1 MGHGTT
7 PSPRKSL
14 TRALTVAVVGCAVL
28 LGVLA
33 AVPAQ
38 AVAGDATSAATAVS
52 PLAFDLPATT
62 ALRSSPKR
70 VFAHYWPPLP
80 VSLDNGD
87 PATDY
92 YQRNYLTTDGE
103 KGKHA
108 AYGGYLRDRPLTR
121 PARGPD
127 WRFED
132 LQVEVRQAIAG
143 GLDGFAMN
151 IMQLPGDP
159 DANQVATARTMMR
172 AAAAVDPDFEVMLMV
187 DLSGSLRHRTQG
199 ELAAF
204 VAELAA
210 SPSAFRLA
218 DGRLVVSAFKAEAH
232 DAAWWQVFL
241 DTMRDTYGMPVAFVP
256 TFVTYE
262 QPIAPSYAPI
272 SHGMGIWGSRNPA
285 WNDATAT
292 YPTSPLGRAAAIR
305 ALGPLWMQPVS
316 LQDARPM
323 QGAFDEAENTTNLR
337 STWKIARDSGAE
349 WVQIPTWNDY
359 TENTHLAPTVK
370 HGWNYL
376 DINAYYLTWY
386 KTGRAP
392 DVVRDTVYVTHRTQ
406 PHAAAPA
413 YAQTRTMALRGG
425 SPARDTV
432 EALTFLTAPGRVTLT
447 VGGVSTSCDVPAGPA
462 TCLAPLRAG
471 TVSAVVSRDGRP
483 VAAVTSPHQVTA
495 TPYVQDLQYVVA
507 GSGRQGT
514 DLDTVTVPDPGTV
527 TAPGTDPATPTRLPA
542 PAPPAP
548 PPAAAAAAPSAT
560 GPPAQSTAPA
570 QKSARDSAKAK
581 ARERRWRKAQRRVL
595 RRGSRGMAVRL
606 VQRRLD
612 VPVSGRYDRRTERAV
627 KRLQARADLRA
638 SGVVRRSTWRAL
650 RN

>member
-1 MGHGTT
+1 MGHGAT
-7 PSPRKSL
+7 PTPARRV
-14 TRALTVAVVGCAVL
+14 TRALLVALVGAAVL
-28 LGVLA
+28 VGGPA
-33 AVPAQ
+33 AVTGQ
-38 AVAGDATSAATAVS
+38 ASAESGGSAAVDVS
-52 PLAFDLPATT
+52 PLPFDLPSTA
-62 ALRSSPKR
+62 ALRTSPKR

-80 VSLDNGD
+80 VSLDNDD

-92 YQRNYLTTDGE
+92 YQRNYLATGGE

-108 AYGGYLRDRPLTR
+108 AYGGYLRDRPLVR

-159 DANQVATARTMMR
+159 DANQVVTARTMMR
-172 AAAAVDPDFEVMLMV
+172 AAAAVDPDFEIMLMV
-187 DLSGSLRHRTQG
+187 DLSGSLRHRTQA

-232 DAAWWQVFL
+232 DAAWWRVFL
-241 DTMRDTYGMPVAFVP
+241 DTMRDAHGMPVAFVP
-256 TFVTYE
+256 TFVAYE
-262 QPIAPSYAPI
+262 QPLAPSYAPI

-292 YPTSPLGRAAAIR
+292 YRTSPLGRAAAVR

-359 TENTHLAPTVK
+359 TENTHLAPSVK

-406 PHAAAPA
+406 PHAASPA
-413 YAQTRTMALRGG
+413 YAQARTMALRGG
-425 SPARDTV
+425 SAARDTV
-432 EALTFLTAPGRVTLT
+432 EALTFLTAPGRVTVT
-447 VGGVSTSCDVPAGPA
+447 VGNVATSCDVPAGPA
-462 TCLAPLRAG
+462 TCLAPLRPG
-471 TVSAVVSRDGRP
+471 TVSAVVSRGGRP
-483 VAAVTSPHQVTA
+483 VAAVTSPHEVTA

-514 DLDTVTVPDPGTV
+514 DLATVTVPDPGTV
-527 TAPGTDPATPTRLPA
+527 TAPGTDPATPARVPA

-548 PPAAAAAAPSAT
+548 RPVAAAPVPSAA
-560 GPPAQSTAPA
+560 GSPARSTAPA
-570 QKSARDSAKAK
+570 RKLTRRAAT
-581 ARERRWRKAQRRVL
+581 ARERRWRKAERRVL
-595 RRGSRGMAVRL
+595 RRGSRGTAVRL

-612 VPVSGRYDRRTERAV
+612 LRVSGLYDRRTVRAV
-627 KRLQARADLRA
+627 KRVQARENLRPN
-638 SGVVRRSTWRAL
+638 GVVARSTWRAL
-650 RN
+650 RR